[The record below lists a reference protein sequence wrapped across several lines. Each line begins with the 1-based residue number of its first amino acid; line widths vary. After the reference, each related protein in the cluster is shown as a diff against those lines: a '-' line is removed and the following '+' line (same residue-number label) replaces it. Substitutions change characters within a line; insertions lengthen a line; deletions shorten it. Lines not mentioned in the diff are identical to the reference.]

1 MNNAVW
7 AVKHRPDLQS
17 VVGQPDIIREME
29 QVVNEN
35 FSAVMQHYLF
45 YSPEPGTG
53 KTSVALAM
61 ANELGW
67 QIHVFNAS
75 SKKQRGIEFVED
87 ELLPMS
93 RVGNYQQIFLLDEAD
108 QLTPAAQ
115 SALKGV
121 IENSQGFFIL
131 TCNDLSK
138 VSPWLQSRCTLRQ
151 FKAIEEDDICYRL
164 KEIADI
170 ENVMESYD
178 TVLKQIAKAHT
189 GDLRNAVNALQ
200 AYAAQPDGESRS
212 RFLRSLVDDPLRCD
226 VFLRLAFK
234 DGDFE
239 SAFKELTGIPVRA
252 AIRQVFN
259 FAMASA
265 AKQDSKMKVVDA
277 AVTSERDLIAGVDG
291 EIVRRNFVRLCAE
304 KGESQPL

>member
-1 MNNAVW
+1 MQKNNAVW
-7 AVKHRPDLQS
+7 AVKHRPGLQW
-17 VVGQPDIIREME
+17 VVGQPTIVQEME
-29 QVVNEN
+29 QIVDGN
-35 FSAVMQHYLF
+35 APMQHYLF

-53 KTSVALAM
+53 KTSVALAL

-151 FKAIEEDDICYRL
+151 FNAIKQGDICLRLKAICVS
-164 KEIADI
+164 
-170 ENVMESYD
+170 ENVVESYD
-178 TVLKQIAKAHT
+178 NVLEQIAKAHT
-189 GDLRNAVNALQ
+189 GDLRNAINALQ
-200 AYAAQPDGESRS
+200 AYAAQPDEESRS
-212 RFLRSLVDDPLRCD
+212 RFLRSLVDDPIRCD
-226 VFLRLAFK
+226 VFLMRAFK
-234 DGDFE
+234 DNDFE
-239 SAFKELTGIPVRA
+239 SALKELKDIPIRA

-259 FAMASA
+259 YAVNSSA
-265 AKQDSKMKVVDA
+265 KAESKMKVINA

-291 EIVRRNFVRLCAE
+291 EIVRHNFVRLCAK
-304 KGESQPL
+304 KGETEPL